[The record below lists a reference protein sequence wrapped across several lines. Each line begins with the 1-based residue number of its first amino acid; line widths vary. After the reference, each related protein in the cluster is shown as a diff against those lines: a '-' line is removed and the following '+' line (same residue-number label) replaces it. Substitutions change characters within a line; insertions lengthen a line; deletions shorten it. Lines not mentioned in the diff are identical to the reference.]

1 MSPCKYINN
10 DTTAQ
15 ICLLVFTVGC
25 VRGVTCLLLPIDR
38 DARRDDA
45 EGDTDTHAPV
55 KDFKEVIFQL
65 LSECFWRWNSYFW
78 ASTGWPSS
86 HCLRSGKFRHPAWT
100 SGIKSTGGF
109 NRPDGSPCIAKVML
123 TCQGAF
129 LRSASWSAGIP
140 CRSARPRCGSTG
152 PSVPARPASVGASAA
167 QATSGKFDF

>member
-1 MSPCKYINN
+1 MSTFYRNWGDVSPCKYINN

-65 LSECFWRWNSYFW
+65 LSECSWRWNSYFW

-86 HCLRSGKFRHPAWT
+86 RCLRSGKFRHPAWAVGSYSSGPSAART
-100 SGIKSTGGF
+100 IGIKSTGGF
-109 NRPDGSPCIAKVML
+109 NRPDGWVALLSSI
-123 TCQGAF
+123 
-129 LRSASWSAGIP
+129 
-140 CRSARPRCGSTG
+140 
-152 PSVPARPASVGASAA
+152 
-167 QATSGKFDF
+167 